1 MLAAHAPLL
10 RAGAARVSAERW
22 IHWDFREGRPGTPRT
37 GVRTGVRSAMCG
49 SIGARSSAMA
59 GEGQNERASPSAGS
73 ELLPPITGQDHVAGR
88 HATRVA
94 GTRRAALFLRVV
106 AIAEH
111 RAGRI
116 FSQRNRTTN

>member
-22 IHWDFREGRPGTPRT
+22 IHWDFRGGAPGTPRT

-59 GEGQNERASPSAGS
+59 GEGQN
-73 ELLPPITGQDHVAGR
+73 
-88 HATRVA
+88 
-94 GTRRAALFLRVV
+94 
-106 AIAEH
+106 
-111 RAGRI
+111 
-116 FSQRNRTTN
+116 